1 MLSVW
6 ESYNKLS
13 SKSTPIL
20 VRFFLIRLWLAS
32 AIFPALGASDV
43 IWQPPIFPRFEQLRV
58 VITFSATLCCYSNKC
73 GVRLTKRAV
82 ISCCSHWITD
92 LEYLVLFYIL
102 QELVRDL
109 EQCFLCLYGHPSIS
123 KKAKVWGSLVRSKC
137 FKMYLRATI
146 HFEYALSACLRF
158 TSTLACKS
166 IQPFLERFS
175 CPCFVSLKCYMLT
188 CQSMATVVFIYS
200 LEIANVHLIAGLKTS
215 WFEGKENSFPRDQ
228 LLSVLLY
235 SWSLV

>member
-1 MLSVW
+1 M
-6 ESYNKLS
+6 
-13 SKSTPIL
+13 
-20 VRFFLIRLWLAS
+20 FL
-32 AIFPALGASDV
+32 
-43 IWQPPIFPRFEQLRV
+43 LRV

-73 GVRLTKRAV
+73 GTRLTKRAV
-82 ISCCSHWITD
+82 ISCRSHWKTD

-109 EQCFLCLYGHPSIS
+109 EQCFLCLYGHPSIF

-137 FKMYLRATI
+137 FKIYLRTTI
-146 HFEYALSACLRF
+146 HWVRFECLRF

-166 IQPFLERFS
+166 IQPFLERVS

-188 CQSMATVVFIYS
+188 CQSMGTAVFNYS
-200 LEIANVHLIAGLKTS
+200 QEIANVHLIAGLKTS